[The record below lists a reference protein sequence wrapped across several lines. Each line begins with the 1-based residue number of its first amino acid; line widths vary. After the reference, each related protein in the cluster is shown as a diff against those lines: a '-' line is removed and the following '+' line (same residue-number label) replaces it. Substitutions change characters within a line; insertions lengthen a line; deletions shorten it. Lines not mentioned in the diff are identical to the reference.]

1 MGETALTITT
11 KLWVPN
17 YTSLAAPHYCIPK
30 FETDADV
37 VMRYSLV
44 ISHQEHYGNLQL
56 ILKSQIKEPW
66 VAFSAHYFVVN
77 IKVLKTMGRLN
88 VNVYCGEESSTDAA

>member
-1 MGETALTITT
+1 MGERALTVTT

-17 YTSLAAPHYCIPK
+17 YTSLAASHYCIPR

-44 ISHQEHYGNLQL
+44 ISHQENLQL
-56 ILKSQIKEPW
+56 ILKSQIKELW

-77 IKVLKTMGRLN
+77 IKVLKTMGRRN

>member
-1 MGETALTITT
+1 MGERALTITT

-17 YTSLAAPHYCIPK
+17 YTSLAAPHYCIPR

-44 ISHQEHYGNLQL
+44 ISHQEHYGNLQV
-56 ILKSQIKEPW
+56 ILKSQIKEP
-66 VAFSAHYFVVN
+66 
-77 IKVLKTMGRLN
+77 
-88 VNVYCGEESSTDAA
+88 